1 MAGTT
6 ELATVDPAR
15 VVATS
20 GAHFTSDQVEVV
32 RNLFAQGATED
43 ELVVFLSIA
52 QKYDLDPFA
61 REIWCIC
68 ELDDDGSRKLDRN
81 GKPRPPMIQAS
92 RAGWRKV
99 AQRDPRCAG
108 IEASA
113 VYSKDTFR
121 RLPDGRVEHVICLD
135 VTDKGAQDR
144 GKIVGAYALVFRHDW
159 ARPAYA
165 WASWQ
170 DYGVPQVAE
179 REGRNGQKYKPT
191 YSPWYKY
198 PSAMIEKQAESMALR
213 QAFPLG
219 AIASG
224 DDRDVEL
231 SHTDVLELPAETTT
245 DPHARGTRPAQD
257 GAPRPTQDAPP
268 TASGSPESDHSDG
281 SDAAATAGDP
291 QRPVGDAAETGS
303 ATNWSGDPVR
313 DAAAAARLRVDEI
326 GSAQLSGAAT
336 SDVTGLCTAA
346 KPMKRA
352 DLVRVARWSTRN
364 DQWPAMA
371 LAELDEARASELVQ
385 FFADAAPIDREALV
399 AAVVEW
405 EAEQANAAGDD
416 PQGTLA

>member
-6 ELATVDPAR
+6 ELATVDPGR

-20 GAHFTSDQVEVV
+20 GARFTSDQVEVI
-32 RNLFAQGATED
+32 RNLFAKGASED

-68 ELDDDGSRKLDRN
+68 ELEDDGSRKTDRN
-81 GKPRPPMIQAS
+81 GQPRPPMIQAS

-108 IEASA
+108 IEAAA

-121 RLPDGRVEHVICLD
+121 RLPDGRVEHTICLD
-135 VTDKGAQDR
+135 VTDDGRQDR

-170 DYGVPQVAE
+170 DYGVPQVSE
-179 REGRNGQKYKPT
+179 RESRNGQKYKPT
-191 YSPWYKY
+191 YSPWYRF

-231 SHTDVLELPAETTT
+231 ADGDVVELPAETTPNT
-245 DPHARGTRPAQD
+245 PHARGTRPAST
-257 GAPRPTQDAPP
+257 GAPRPTQDAQPRR
-268 TASGSPESDHSDG
+268 ASSSPESAHSDG
-281 SDAAATAGDP
+281 SDAAAAAGGS
-291 QRPVGDAAETGS
+291 QRPVGDTAVTGT
-303 ATNWSGDPVR
+303 ADLDSGDPVR
-313 DAAAAARLRVDEI
+313 DAAATARKKVAAI
-326 GSAQLSGAAT
+326 GTAPLAGTAT
-336 SDVTGLCTAA
+336 LDVAGLCAAA

-352 DLVRVARWSTRN
+352 DLVRVARWSTRG
-364 DQWPAMA
+364 DEWPAMA
-371 LAELDEARASELVQ
+371 LAELDAGRASELIQ
-385 FFADAAPIDREALV
+385 FFAAASDIDREALA

-405 EAEQANAAGDD
+405 EDEQTNDD
-416 PQGTLA
+416 PQGRLA